1 MKKMKYVIACLL
13 TMLMVASC
21 GTPVAYTDALKD
33 QYDLTPEAL
42 IKVQFFTS
50 SIIILEKSTTSG
62 NQSTGTDGTLVSNS
76 SKTQD
81 RIIIPPK
88 TKCIYEKTSETGEI
102 IVRFELGT
110 GKLLKFAPR
119 ATQNNG
125 KYYLVADWKQS
136 GGTIEYGNES
146 YNVQTGGS
154 SAYLEVKKK
163 SFQRTKR
170 KDRIV
175 KGMKV

>member
-1 MKKMKYVIACLL
+1 MKYFAVVF
-13 TMLMVASC
+13 VAVLALSSC
-21 GTPVAYTDALKD
+21 GTQIAYTDALKD
-33 QYDLTPEAL
+33 QYDLSPEAL
-42 IKVQFFTS
+42 VKVQFFTS
-50 SIIILEKSTTSG
+50 SVIILERSSVSG
-62 NQSTGTDGTLVSNS
+62 NQTTGDDGSLVSNT

-81 RIIIPPK
+81 RIIIPQK
-88 TKCIYEKTSETGEI
+88 TKCIYEKTTDAGEI
-102 IVRFELGT
+102 VVRFELGT
-110 GKLLKFAPR
+110 GKTLKFAPR

-125 KYYLVADWKQS
+125 KYYLVADWKS
-136 GGTIEYGNES
+136 NGGSLEYGNET

-154 SAYLEVKKK
+154 SAYLQVKKK

>member
-1 MKKMKYVIACLL
+1 MKYLAVVL
-13 TMLMVASC
+13 VAVLALSSC
-21 GTPVAYTDALKD
+21 GTQIAYTDGLKD
-33 QYDLTPEAL
+33 QYDLSPEAL
-42 IKVQFFTS
+42 VKVQFFTS
-50 SIIILEKSTTSG
+50 SVIILERSSVSG
-62 NQSTGTDGTLVSNS
+62 NQTTGDDGSLVSNT

-81 RIIIPPK
+81 RIIIPQK
-88 TKCIYEKTSETGEI
+88 TKCIYEKTTDAGEI
-102 IVRFELGT
+102 VVRFELGT
-110 GKLLKFAPR
+110 GKTLKFAPR

-125 KYYLVADWKQS
+125 KYYLVADWKS
-136 GGTIEYGNES
+136 NGGSLEYGNET

-154 SAYLEVKKK
+154 SAYLQVKKK

>member
-1 MKKMKYVIACLL
+1 MKYLFVCFVAVLL
-13 TMLMVASC
+13 LGSC
-21 GTPVAYTDALKD
+21 GTPVAYTDSLKD
-33 QYDLTPEAL
+33 QYDLSPEAL
-42 IKVQFFTS
+42 VKVQFYTS
-50 SIIILEKSTTSG
+50 SVIILEKSKVSG
-62 NQSTGTDGTLVSNS
+62 NQTTGDDGSLVSNT

-81 RIIIPPK
+81 RIIIPNN
-88 TKCIYEKTSETGEI
+88 TKCIYEKTTDANELV
-102 IVRFELGT
+102 VRFELGT
-110 GKLLKFAPR
+110 GKTLKFAPR

-136 GGTIEYGNES
+136 GGTLEYGNET
-146 YNVQTGGS
+146 YNVQSGGS
-154 SAYLEVKKK
+154 SAYLQVKKK

>member
-1 MKKMKYVIACLL
+1 MKYLVVCLL
-13 TMLMVASC
+13 GVLMLGSC

-42 IKVQFFTS
+42 VKVQFYTS
-50 SIIILEKSTTSG
+50 SVIILEKSNVSGSQTTG
-62 NQSTGTDGTLVSNS
+62 DDGTLVSNTA
-76 SKTQD
+76 KTQD
-81 RIIIPPK
+81 RIIFPPN
-88 TKCIYEKTSETGEI
+88 TKCIYEKTTDAGEI
-102 IVRFELGT
+102 VVRMELGT
-110 GKLLKFAPR
+110 GKTLTFAPR

-125 KYYLVADWKQS
+125 KYYLVADWKQT
-136 GGTIEYGNES
+136 GGSLDYGNED

-154 SAYLEVKKK
+154 SAFLQVKKK